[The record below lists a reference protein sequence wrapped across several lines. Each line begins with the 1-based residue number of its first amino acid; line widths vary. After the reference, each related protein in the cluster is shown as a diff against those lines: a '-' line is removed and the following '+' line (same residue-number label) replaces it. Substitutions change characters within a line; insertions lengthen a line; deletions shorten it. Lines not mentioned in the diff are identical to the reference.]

1 MIPSVRNSLSQHLAV
16 FEEAKCNKVFYT
28 WEMESRIK
36 ELKEAIPGLVAVEVP
51 QLGDLISSESKH
63 YDYQRTWLEGR
74 TDPILIAHSSGS
86 TGKKDIDPTVEIYKR
101 VN

>member
-1 MIPSVRNSLSQHLAV
+1 MIPSVRNSLTQHIAV

-28 WEMESRIK
+28 REMISRIN
-36 ELKEAIPGLVAVEVP
+36 ELKHAMPSLVAVEVP

-63 YDYQRTWLEGR
+63 YEYSRTWEEGR

-86 TGKKDIDPTVEIYKR
+86 TGKASMSGPRDR
-101 VN
+101 SFFH